1 MPQFTDF
8 MAQHL
13 TRGGYTVLDK
23 SDQDVFAWSPL
34 DGKPIW
40 VCYLDSPLEPEQIR
54 RSFEFKG
61 HILYVVDDKLIPQDI
76 VDRESTPMW
85 LRVIHGLYFGRVYT
99 WNGRFLYGLHFDY
112 DNGVINESGIIIPDR
127 LLLIEEGTWLRG
139 WTGNYRT
146 VRFYEKTWWT
156 ANAESFHGQYTQY
169 KQQRE
174 QQERQGNKQAPPKQ
188 DESSYYGSWWRGQY
202 DPNSS
207 EYRERQK
214 AENEYARQQWNS
226 SYQQQQER
234 AQRQKTDASGW
245 SYDPNDW
252 PNGNPPPP
260 PKPPKQ
266 RDFKAEFKACKSEA
280 EAKKLY
286 RAFVREFHPDFN
298 QEKRSAEEIARLT
311 EIVKQI
317 NVSWEYMQGWWS

>member
-23 SDQDVFAWSPL
+23 SNQDVFAWSPL
-34 DGKPIW
+34 DDKPIW

-76 VDRESTPMW
+76 VDRDSTPMW

-112 DNGVINESGIIIPDR
+112 DAGVINESGIITPDR

-146 VRFYEKTWWT
+146 ARFYEKAWWT
-156 ANAESFHGQYTQY
+156 VQDNPSSSRQSYQQAN
-169 KQQRE
+169 QQRTN
-174 QQERQGNKQAPPKQ
+174 QQRTDDA
-188 DESSYYGSWWRGQY
+188 YGSWWRGQY

-207 EYRERQK
+207 DYRERQR
-214 AENEYARQQWNS
+214 AEYEYVRQQWQKG
-226 SYQQQQER
+226 YEQQQTYDTPWAKQES
-234 AQRQKTDASGW
+234 A
-245 SYDPNDW
+245 
-252 PNGNPPPP
+252 
-260 PKPPKQ
+260 PPKQ
-266 RDFKAEFKACKSEA
+266 RDFKAEFKACKSEV
-280 EAKKLY
+280 EAKTLYKKL
-286 RAFVREFHPDFN
+286 ALEFHPDRN
-298 QEKRSAEEIARLT
+298 VGTDTTVIMQ
-311 EIVKQI
+311 QI
-317 NVSWEYMQGWWS
+317 NAAWDYMQGWWS